1 MTRTER
7 QELAIQ
13 RWKEAGAKGTFNF
26 CTGFGKTNTALM
38 IVQKTLAK
46 NHKTVVKIIVP
57 TKVLKDQW
65 EENIEK
71 RKIVG
76 NIEVLIINT
85 AIKAQRVC
93 DLLILDESHKMNSAT
108 FQEIF
113 NVCSYKWV
121 LGLTATYER
130 LDGLEKEV
138 MDNYCPI
145 CDMVTVEEALE
156 NGWLAPYK
164 EYKVLLDVDLTAYKK
179 ANTEFMQH
187 FAFFGFDFNLAMSV
201 ATNLF
206 AQQKMAKAMNCPLKE
221 VKAHAYSWMRAL
233 QFRKKFVADHPK
245 KIEIAK
251 KIIEARKDKKIITFN
266 TSIAQCKK
274 YGMGVIVNSDN
285 TKKTNQKILEAFA
298 KETTGVVH
306 SSKMLIEGLDCP
318 GLSVAI
324 VVGFNSSKCAHQ
336 QSCGRVL
343 RAEPGKQA
351 EIFSLVIR
359 GTVEEN
365 WYKKATED
373 RSVIEID
380 EEELDKILKNETV
393 DKKAKKQEKFNRDLL
408 RF

>member
-1 MTRTER
+1 
-7 QELAIQ
+7 
-13 RWKEAGAKGTFNF
+13 
-26 CTGFGKTNTALM
+26 M

-46 NHKTVVKIIVP
+46 NPKTVVKIIVP

-71 RKIVG
+71 MKIVG
-76 NIEVLIINT
+76 DIEVLVINT
-85 AIKAQRVC
+85 AVKKQRVC
-93 DLLILDESHKMNSAT
+93 DLLVMDEAHSFNST
-108 FQEIF
+108 CNKELF
-113 NVCSYKWV
+113 NSCSYKWI

-130 LDGLEKEV
+130 LDSLEKEV
-138 MDNYCPI
+138 MDNYCPV
-145 CDMVTVEEALE
+145 CDTITLEEALE

-324 VVGFNSSKCAHQ
+324 VVGFNSSQRAHI
-336 QSCGRVL
+336 QSVKMTPRPIIHLILGTNSMSQSRAIKNVKRLSRKRVHRKL
-343 RAEPGKQA
+343 M
-351 EIFSLVIR
+351 V
-359 GTVEEN
+359 V
-365 WYKKATED
+365 
-373 RSVIEID
+373 
-380 EEELDKILKNETV
+380 ETV
-393 DKKAKKQEKFNRDLL
+393 NTV
-408 RF
+408 

>member
-1 MTRTER
+1 
-7 QELAIQ
+7 
-13 RWKEAGAKGTFNF
+13 
-26 CTGFGKTNTALM
+26 M

-46 NHKTVVKIIVP
+46 NPKTVVKIIVP

-71 RKIVG
+71 MGIVG
-76 NIEVLIINT
+76 NIEVLVINT
-85 AIKAQRVC
+85 AVKKQRVC
-93 DLLILDESHKMNSAT
+93 DLLVMDECHSVNSAT
-108 FQEIF
+108 HRELF
-113 NVCSYKWV
+113 NSCSYKWV

-130 LDGLEKEV
+130 LDSLEKEV
-138 MDNYCPI
+138 MDNYCPV
-145 CDMVTVEEALE
+145 CDTITLEEALE

-206 AQQKMAKAMNCPLKE
+206 SQQKMAKAMNCPLKE

-324 VVGFNSSKCAHQ
+324 VVGFNSSQRAHTQ
-336 QSCGRVL
+336 LVGRTI
-343 RAEPGKQA
+343 RWEPGKQA

-365 WYKKATED
+365 WYKKSTED